1 MAAAVGGGDGKKRPP
16 RIDMT
21 PMVDLGFLLLTFFV
35 LTVQID
41 RPITMK
47 IKVPA
52 EQEENE
58 PEPEEKDKIPRQRTL
73 YLLVAGNNKLYYY
86 QPIAEDSDEDQEL
99 NETNYKPTGLRK
111 VITEYQKKAFDSPEL
126 KKQGFGPDK
135 RQLITFV
142 KMTDD
147 ATYQNMVD
155 VLDEL
160 AITRQNL
167 YFLDDIKHVEA
178 EMVADVEKQQGI
190 KDISVQETLNNLPE
204 EEEKE

>member
-1 MAAAVGGGDGKKRPP
+1 MAAAVGGDDGKKRPP

-52 EQEENE
+52 EDDNKEEPK
-58 PEPEEKDKIPRQRTL
+58 PEDKDKIPRQRTL
-73 YLLVAGNNKLYYY
+73 YLLVSGEDRLYYY
-86 QPIAEDSDEDQEL
+86 QPVAEDSEEDQEL
-99 NETNYKPTGLRK
+99 NETSYKPSGLRK
-111 VITEYQKKAFDSPEL
+111 VITEYQKKSFNSPEL

-135 RQLITFV
+135 RQLIVFV

-147 ATYQNMVD
+147 ARYQNMVD

-167 YFLDDIKHVEA
+167 YFLDDIKRVEA
-178 EMVADVEKQQGI
+178 EMVRDVEKPQG
-190 KDISVQETLNNLPE
+190 KEVSVKKTLENLPE
-204 EEEKE
+204 EEDDN